1 MSYKVCYAANNLH
14 FRVGFASANLLL
26 RGNSGV
32 TNLLFGGK
40 LIPGETGMLRRKMY
54 DRLPD

>member
-1 MSYKVCYAANNLH
+1 MCYAANNLH